1 MNINEGARIVVE
13 DWLHLTKDN
22 LVYFVTDETKLKEAD
37 AFSKACDHIGA
48 RCKVVQLKSH
58 EIQNGKSI
66 DALKWEMAKADAIV
80 GATNY
85 SFITTDAVNF
95 HVVHSFYPC
104 PCLQIMVNHYLN
116 RNS

>member
-22 LVYFVTDETKLKEAD
+22 LVYFVTDETKLKEAN
-37 AFSKACDHIGA
+37 AFLKACDHIGA

-66 DALKWEMAKADAIV
+66 DALKWEMAKADADRK
-80 GATNY
+80 
-85 SFITTDAVNF
+85 S
-95 HVVHSFYPC
+95 VV
-104 PCLQIMVNHYLN
+104 
-116 RNS
+116 

>member
-48 RCKVVQLKSH
+48 RCKVVKLKSQ
-58 EIQNGKSI
+58 EKQNCKRI
-66 DALKWEMAKADAIV
+66 DDIKREKAKADQIV
-80 GATNY
+80 GETNY
-85 SFITTDAVNF
+85 
-95 HVVHSFYPC
+95 
-104 PCLQIMVNHYLN
+104 
-116 RNS
+116 

>member
-37 AFSKACDHIGA
+37 AFLKACNHIGA

-85 SFITTDAVNF
+85 SFITTDAVNYALSRGAQF
-95 HVVHSFYPC
+95 LSMP
-104 PCLQIMVNHYLN
+104 MSTNNDLN